1 MPTGTPDDHL
11 MITFL
16 ASAPPSPPW
25 SWNLVANLS
34 DMLSYPFMVNAFRAG
49 AIAAVVAGIAGW
61 FMVLRRQTFA
71 GHTLAVSAFPGAT
84 AATLLGISATAG
96 YLAFAVAAA
105 IVIAVASP
113 TRTGRFSEESA
124 IVGTLQA
131 FVLACGYLFAY
142 LYKGFRNS
150 VDAPLFGSTFAV
162 TSAQVV
168 TLGVVAA
175 VVLAVLAVIGRPLLF
190 GSIDPDVAAARGVG
204 VRANSTVFLVVLGAA
219 AAEASQIV
227 GALLVFALLVM
238 PAATAQRLTTR
249 PGRSVALTVAIALVA
264 TWGGIVLAYYRLY
277 PIGFCVS
284 SISFALFLA
293 VRGAPLLAAQH
304 RRAQHRRAQRPAEI
318 AEAAG

>member
-1 MPTGTPDDHL
+1 MTAHL
-11 MITFL
+11 TLL

-25 SWNLVANLS
+25 SWNLVASVS

-49 AIAAVVAGIAGW
+49 AIAAVVAGVAGW
-61 FMVLRRQTFA
+61 FMVLRKQTFA

-84 AATLLGISATAG
+84 AATLLGVSATAG
-96 YLAFAVAAA
+96 YLVFAVAAA

-113 TRTGRFSEESA
+113 PARTGRFSEESA

-150 VDAPLFGSTFAV
+150 VNAPLFGSTFAV
-162 TSAQVV
+162 TSNQVV
-168 TLGVVAA
+168 TLGVVGV
-175 VVLAVLAVIGRPLLF
+175 VVLAVLAFIGRPLLF
-190 GSIDPDVAAARGVG
+190 GSVDPDVAAARGVG
-204 VRANSTVFLVVLGAA
+204 VRANGVVFLVVLGAA

-238 PAATAQRLTTR
+238 PAATAQRLAMR
-249 PGRSVALTVAIALVA
+249 PGRSLALTVLFALVA
-264 TWGGIVLAYYRLY
+264 SWGGIVLAYYRLY

-284 SISFALFLA
+284 SIAFALFLA
-293 VRGAPLLAAQH
+293 VRAVPLVASRR
-304 RRAQHRRAQRPAEI
+304 RRARRPAEV
-318 AEAAG
+318 AGAPA